1 MVRILSCNFV
11 VKGSI
16 NMFVLCKILLYFCIT
31 FPLQNTA
38 IYVYSVYK
46 SRQKGMKE
54 AVQLRVVKKG
64 NVLLVQ
70 LWVG

>member
-1 MVRILSCNFV
+1 
-11 VKGSI
+11 
-16 NMFVLCKILLYFCIT
+16 MFVLCKILLYFCIT